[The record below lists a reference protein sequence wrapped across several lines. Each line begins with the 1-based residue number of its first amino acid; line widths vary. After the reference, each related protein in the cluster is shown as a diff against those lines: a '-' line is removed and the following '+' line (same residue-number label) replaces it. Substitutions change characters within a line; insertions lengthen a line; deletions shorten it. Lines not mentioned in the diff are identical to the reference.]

1 MKKLILL
8 ISLILLTGCSSNY
21 KELNELGIITAFGIK
36 KIDNEYVLDLQLVNT
51 LESGDKGITESPI
64 TIVSG
69 KGKTIFDA
77 ARSLNLKSSKI
88 FFLADVKYVILDKSI
103 LVDDLNEIIDFL
115 SRDTRLSMNFIVVT
129 STENDPIDILSSLS
143 EFDINP
149 ATNLYNIVSLSESR
163 YGLSYSLTMKN
174 FLKDYLDNGKE
185 LLIPNIVLNGNK
197 SKSETID
204 NLKNSDTSNY
214 IELKDLVFINN
225 NKEIVHLTNDEMF
238 GYNFINNNIKNATI
252 TTQCDGGY
260 YTVETLTSDTKL
272 KSNIKDNTITISSDI
287 EAELVYYGCN
297 EKFNNKDTLNKISN
311 NIEDKVK
318 EYYIKVIDK
327 AKSNKSDFIGLGNF
341 MFRSDSKYFDFNNK
355 DWNNDGLDKLK
366 FKYDIEVNIYKQGN
380 LKEEV

>member
-21 KELNELGIITAFGIK
+21 RELNELGIITAFGIK
-36 KIDNEYVLDLQLVNT
+36 KIDNEYELDLQLVNIM
-51 LESGDKGITESPI
+51 ESGKNGVEESPI
-64 TIVSG
+64 SIVSG

-197 SKSETID
+197 KESETTD
-204 NLKNSDTSNY
+204 NLKDSDTSSY

-225 NKEIVHLTNDEMF
+225 NKEIVHLTDDEMF

-260 YTVETLTSDTKL
+260 FTVETLTSDTKL
-272 KSNIKDNTITISSDI
+272 KSNIKDNTIIITSDV

-297 EKFNNKDTLNKISN
+297 EKFNNKDTLDKISN

-341 MFRSDSKYFDFNNK
+341 MFRNDSKYFDFNNK

>member
-21 KELNELGIITAFGIK
+21 RELNELGIITAFGIK
-36 KIDNEYVLDLQLVNT
+36 KIDNEYELDLQLVNIM
-51 LESGDKGITESPI
+51 ESGKNGVEESPI
-64 TIVSG
+64 SIVSG

-197 SKSETID
+197 KESETTD
-204 NLKNSDTSNY
+204 NLKDSDTSSY

-225 NKEIVHLTNDEMF
+225 NKEIVHLTDDEMF

-260 YTVETLTSDTKL
+260 FTVETLTSDTKL
-272 KSNIKDNTITISSDI
+272 KSNIKDNTIIITSDI

-297 EKFNNKDTLNKISN
+297 EKFNNKDTLDKISN

-341 MFRSDSKYFDFNNK
+341 MFRNDSKYFDFNNK